1 MPGNTINRGRRRR
14 GLHDGMSMG
23 LHHKSGKSRP
33 SFQHFTGKSGNG
45 GSQRKRKSSRKER
58 ALKHGTHMNM
68 YARLKGR

>member
-1 MPGNTINRGRRRR
+1 MDTRNRGRRRR
-14 GLHDGMSMG
+14 GLHDGVSMS
-23 LHHKSGKSRP
+23 LHRKLGKGPP

-58 ALKHGTHMNM
+58 ALKHGTHMNR